1 LLLTL
6 LEESAAHINQDF
18 PAVKAFLM
26 LCRGY
31 LTEFGQALPEKRHH
45 LEKGGRL
52 LDLSLRFQV
61 SSFGF

>member
-26 LCRGY
+26 FLM
-31 LTEFGQALPEKRHH
+31 EFGQALPGKASPG
-45 LEKGGRL
+45 K
-52 LDLSLRFQV
+52 
-61 SSFGF
+61 